1 MGHQHVKPFKP
12 SKAPRRYGWRETW
25 PVWAVAGF
33 FVLVIA
39 VCLVQEY
46 RVYGPQKSDVTVSA
60 LRLGQDLHV
69 DTGTL
74 KPMQLHMFE
83 ANVSGK
89 KVRFVVE
96 RTQDNAIHVSLASC
110 RVCYR
115 SRDRHYAQKGQ
126 MICGECNGPMP
137 FETKNQKTST
147 NTCALAEIPHKE
159 IGHDLFVSTHDVIKQ
174 TESLQQ

>member
-60 LRLGQDLHV
+60 LRPGQDLHV
-69 DTGTL
+69 LRLNLQRPLVVLNRSVIVVVVVVRVADVGQQLGIVWTDLETIQQRLDRGLRGQTG
-74 KPMQLHMFE
+74 P
-83 ANVSGK
+83 G
-89 KVRFVVE
+89 
-96 RTQDNAIHVSLASC
+96 
-110 RVCYR
+110 
-115 SRDRHYAQKGQ
+115 
-126 MICGECNGPMP
+126 
-137 FETKNQKTST
+137 
-147 NTCALAEIPHKE
+147 
-159 IGHDLFVSTHDVIKQ
+159 
-174 TESLQQ
+174 

>member
-1 MGHQHVKPFKP
+1 MGQSRIKPRP
-12 SKAPRRYGWRETW
+12 SKTPRRYGWRETW
-25 PVWAVAGF
+25 PVWAIGGF
-33 FVLVIA
+33 FFLVIV
-39 VCLVQEY
+39 VCLVQTF
-46 RVYGPQKSDVTVSA
+46 RVYGPQKSDVPVVGLKPS
-60 LRLGQDLHV
+60 QNLHL
-69 DTGTL
+69 DTEAL
-74 KPMQLHMFE
+74 KPMQLHLFE

-96 RTQDNAIHVSLASC
+96 RTQDNIIHVSLASC

-137 FETKNQKTST
+137 FEGKNQKTPA

-159 IGHDLFVSTHDVIKQ
+159 IGRDLVVSIRDVMKQ
-174 TESLQQ
+174 TEGLRQ